1 MASYI
6 QDCWFSGAPA
16 VATMGAKARQNDAN
30 ASAVLI
36 FMAPDRALRLSGLD
50 EWEMKKVR
58 ESSF

>member
-1 MASYI
+1 
-6 QDCWFSGAPA
+6 
-16 VATMGAKARQNDAN
+16 MGAKARQNDAN